1 MSNDGSGKIGQ
12 FLQGE
17 KEPSSSWII
26 LVFGFVAALIFL
38 VIYNIL
44 YPGQDL
50 PVLSSLLPMFQGVFD
65 SGIWFFILGA
75 MIGAFAILGT
85 ILTEATIE

>member
-1 MSNDGSGKIGQ
+1 MSNDGSAKIGQ

-17 KEPSSSWII
+17 KEPSSSWVILII
-26 LVFGFVAALIFL
+26 GFVASLIFL

-50 PVLSSLLPMFQGVFD
+50 PVLSSLVPMFEGVFD

-75 MIGAFAILGT
+75 LIGAFAILGT

>member
-1 MSNDGSGKIGQ
+1 MSNDGSGKIGP

-17 KEPSSSWII
+17 KEPSSSWVI
-26 LVFGFVAALIFL
+26 LVIGIASALIFL

-50 PVLSSLLPMFQGVFD
+50 PVLSSLLPMFEGVFD

-85 ILTEATIE
+85 ILTEATFD

>member
-1 MSNDGSGKIGQ
+1 MTDNTSDKIGQ

-17 KEPSSSWII
+17 KEPSSSWVI
-26 LVFGFVAALIFL
+26 LVIGIAASLSFL

-50 PVLSSLLPMFQGVFD
+50 PVISSALPMFEGVFD

-75 MIGAFAILGT
+75 MIGAVAIIGT